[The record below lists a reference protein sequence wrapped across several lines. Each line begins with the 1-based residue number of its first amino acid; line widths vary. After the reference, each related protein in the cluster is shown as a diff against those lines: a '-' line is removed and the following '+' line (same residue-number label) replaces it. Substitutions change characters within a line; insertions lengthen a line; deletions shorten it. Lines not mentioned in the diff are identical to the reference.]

1 MMLASVTHV
10 QPKTL
15 AVLVLNNT
23 PSLHQ
28 FAKLATTHAKPATLK
43 ANAQLVCPHS
53 PAPPQMEN
61 VINVRFQIVWVV
73 QKKHPL
79 SAHSVP
85 KDFKSMPKPKNVLLK
100 VFPLVQIS
108 MPLPINV
115 KLVLL
120 LML

>member
-1 MMLASVTHV
+1 MLASVTHV

-100 VFPLVQIS
+100 VFPLVQS
-108 MPLPINV
+108 LMLKMNV
-115 KLVLL
+115 LNVLL
-120 LML
+120 LIL